1 MPVIQP
7 SITSRPGV
15 LHGSTFV
22 VMVGDDPCT
31 VRATGVCPIAD
42 VLSAPEAERLGW
54 EEMEALG
61 LVDAGDE
68 AGDTRSLGGGM
79 ISAPRLRRRQRAL
92 SSRAMLF
99 ASPRG

>member
-1 MPVIQP
+1 MPAIQP
-7 SITSRPGV
+7 SVTSRSGA

-54 EEMEALG
+54 EEMEAVG
-61 LVDAGDE
+61 VVDSSDDAGD
-68 AGDTRSLGGGM
+68 ARSLGGGM
-79 ISAPRLRRRQRAL
+79 ITAPRLRRRQRAL
-92 SSRAMLF
+92 SSRAMFF
-99 ASPRG
+99 AGPRG